1 MPCTAAQLKSILQTA
16 LVRLNNGDQK
26 SANSERA
33 ALEEKGRLR
42 YITFIKDQW
51 VGLSKEAESRRSS
64 YRDRSICSRLWWMN
78 QKLSEDTW
86 SIHHWQSDD
95 YHQFMISEHFNKC
108 KDAFLFSRGS
118 SIQIS
123 SSNTCLLWKKEKKK
137 KKDILQTRDNR
148 RDMMTGMKGKL
159 ERAAETMASCSRQKD
174 NFETI
179 LALWSESWADV
190 KTLFF
195 CLGSALEALHIQLK
209 RSRKQN

>member
-1 MPCTAAQLKSILQTA
+1 MPCTAAQLKSTLQTA

-123 SSNTCLLWKKEKKK
+123 SSNTCLLWKKKKK
-137 KKDILQTRDNR
+137 RTFCRQETTGEIWWQEWRGNWNVLQ
-148 RDMMTGMKGKL
+148 KQ
-159 ERAAETMASCSRQKD
+159 MASCSRQKD

>member
-1 MPCTAAQLKSILQTA
+1 METK
-16 LVRLNNGDQK
+16 K

-51 VGLSKEAESRRSS
+51 VGFSKEAESRRSS

-78 QKLSEDTW
+78 QKLSEDAW

-123 SSNTCLLWKKEKKK
+123 SSNTCLLWEKKEKEKK
-137 KKDILQTRDNR
+137 EKGHFADKRQQERYDDRNEGETGTCCRNKWLHVPVRKIILKQYWLCD
-148 RDMMTGMKGKL
+148 L
-159 ERAAETMASCSRQKD
+159 RAEQM
-174 NFETI
+174 
-179 LALWSESWADV
+179 
-190 KTLFF
+190 
-195 CLGSALEALHIQLK
+195 
-209 RSRKQN
+209 